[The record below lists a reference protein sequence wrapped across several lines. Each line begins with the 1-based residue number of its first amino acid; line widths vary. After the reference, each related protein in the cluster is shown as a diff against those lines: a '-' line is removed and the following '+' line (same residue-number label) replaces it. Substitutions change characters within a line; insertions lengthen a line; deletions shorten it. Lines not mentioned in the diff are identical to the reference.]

1 MFSGGNEDSVM
12 IVDSE
17 SGEDEDDDD
26 GGEEEEDEEDED
38 QDPDPYLRGMH
49 NHAVSNIFSYDVY
62 IMQYMHI
69 YNFFIRTVTFILF

>member
-17 SGEDEDDDD
+17 SGEDEDDD